1 MRGLARFSVEN
12 SVAVNLFACVLLCG
26 GLFYYFALPRE
37 IFPDVSFDKVSVTT
51 TWPGASPQDMERL
64 VTLHIENAAD
74 ALSGVKDLSSESSEG
89 RSLVTAE
96 LHAGEDLE
104 RFVNDLRA
112 RVDALEELP
121 EEVRTRYRPIV
132 EEREGQFP
140 VITLSLFGNAP
151 EALMRDVAE
160 EVKDDLLALDGVNAV
175 GVSGVRTPEVWIE
188 IEPRALEAHGLL
200 PRDIARLVAAKNL
213 QQPIATMPTPTG
225 ELLLRMDGEVRFARE
240 LLELPVLDD
249 PLGRTLTLRDLGARV
264 RDGFER
270 PLTLGRY
277 NGRPALTL
285 AVTKDAEGDAIEIAD
300 AIRAYAAD
308 LQAGRR
314 RVLPAGLS
322 VGISSDFSVYIRNRL
337 EVLETSGIWGLGI
350 VLVVLCFF
358 LDVRI
363 ALMTVLGLPVAI
375 LGAVL
380 GCALLGITMNMITMF
395 AFILVL
401 GMLVDDAIVVVENVY
416 RHAES
421 GMPLR
426 EAVIQGVGEVG
437 WPVVATVTT
446 TMAAFLPLAF
456 MAGTMGKFIAAIPVV
471 VSLTLFFSL
480 IEALVVMPA
489 HLAEWTTVK
498 VHVPGA
504 RRGGRRWYEALRRA
518 YRRTLETC
526 LRWRYVTLS
535 ASLGVLLLIGASAA
549 AFLEVELLG
558 EIESKIFLVDLETE
572 SSSTIESTRAAVDVL
587 EAELL
592 RLPDEDLAS
601 VTSAAGIAFL
611 DANKFDLGTN
621 LGQLTVE
628 LREGVART
636 RSNREVMDAVREQL
650 APFAAELEKLVVRQ
664 PPAGPGGPAL
674 EVEVRGP
681 DPAVLEAISLE
692 VAAFLA
698 AQPGVRDLRSDLQ
711 LGKRELA
718 IQLLDE
724 GRRLGLA
731 EAEVASQLRGALE
744 GERASRLRRG
754 RDDIDLL
761 VRFPERYRARRETLR
776 EFRVK
781 LPSGGYVPL
790 ERVAIVREER
800 SPLRILRTE
809 RERTVT
815 LSADVDRT
823 RGNATDIAGR
833 VERRFQGIEATHR
846 GHRVELGGDKKE
858 FEDSMR
864 GVLPLAG
871 VGLFLIYFILGALFR
886 SYTQPFLV
894 MAVIPFSL
902 GAVLLG
908 FLVSGEALSFLA
920 VLGVVALS
928 GVVVNDSLV
937 LIDFVNQERRAGA
950 SLALALLRAST
961 TRLRPI
967 LLTSLTTVGGLAPLA
982 FFASGEAKFLAPM
995 ARAMV
1000 YGLTATTVLVLVI
1013 VPCLYLVREDLA
1025 CALGYLRARWRRA
1038 RSAQR

>member
-12 SVAVNLFACVLLCG
+12 PVAVNLFACVLLFG

-37 IFPDVSFDKVSVTT
+37 IFPDVSFDKVTVTT

-74 ALSGVKDLSSESSEG
+74 ALSGVKELSSESSEG
-89 RSLVTAE
+89 RSVVTAE
-96 LHAGEDLE
+96 LHAGEDLQ
-104 RFVNDLRA
+104 RFVSDLRA
-112 RVDALEELP
+112 RVEALEELP
-121 EEVRTRYRPIV
+121 EEVRSRYRPIV

-140 VITLSLFGNAP
+140 VITLSLFGSAP
-151 EALMRDVAE
+151 EGLMRDVAE
-160 EVKDDLLALDGVNAV
+160 EVKNDLLALDGVNAV
-175 GVSGVRTPEVWIE
+175 GVSGVRTPEIWIE

-200 PRDIARLVAAKNL
+200 PRDIARLVGAKNL
-213 QQPIATMPTPTG
+213 QQPVATLPTRDG
-225 ELLLRMDGEVRFARE
+225 ELLLRMDGEVGLAGE

-249 PLGRTLTLRDLGARV
+249 PEGRTITLRDLGARI

-277 NGRPALTL
+277 NGRPAMTL
-285 AVTKDAEGDAIEIAD
+285 AITKDAAGDAIEIAD
-300 AIRAYAAD
+300 EVRAYAAD
-308 LQAGRR
+308 LRAGRR
-314 RVLPAGLS
+314 RVLPEGLS
-322 VGISSDFSVYIRNRL
+322 VGVSSDFSVYIRNRL

-350 VLVVLCFF
+350 VIVVLCFF

-363 ALMTVLGLPVAI
+363 ALMTVLGLPIAI
-375 LGAVL
+375 MGAVL

-395 AFILVL
+395 AFIIVL

-416 RHAES
+416 RHAEN

-426 EAVIQGVGEVG
+426 DAVIQGVGEVG

-456 MAGTMGKFIAAIPVV
+456 MSGTMGKFIAAIPLV

-489 HLAEWTTVK
+489 HLAEWTHAK

-504 RRGGRRWYEALRRA
+504 RRGQRPWYEAVRRSYRRA
-518 YRRTLETC
+518 LETC
-526 LRWRYVTLS
+526 LRWRYVTLCGAVGS
-535 ASLGVLLLIGASAA
+535 LLLIGAASA
-549 AFLEVELLG
+549 AFLKVELLG

-572 SSSTIESTRAAVDVL
+572 SSSTIESTRAAVDEL
-587 EAELL
+587 EAEVL
-592 RLPDEDLAS
+592 RLPDDELAS
-601 VTSAAGIAFL
+601 VTSAAGIVFL
-611 DANKFDLGTN
+611 DASKFDLGTN

-628 LREGVART
+628 LREGIARART
-636 RSNREVMDAVREQL
+636 NREVMDDVRERL
-650 APFAAELEKLVVRQ
+650 APLAEDLQKLVVRQ

-674 EVEVRGP
+674 EVEVRGS
-681 DPAVLEAISLE
+681 DPAVLEALSSE
-692 VAAFLA
+692 VAEFLA
-698 AQPGVRDLRSDLQ
+698 AQPGVRDLRTDLQ

-718 IQLLDE
+718 IRLLDE
-724 GRRLGLA
+724 GRRLGLD
-731 EAEVASQLRGALE
+731 EADVASQLRGALE
-744 GERASRLRRG
+744 GERASRVRRG
-754 RDDIDLL
+754 RDDIDVL

-790 ERVAIVREER
+790 ERVAVLREER
-800 SPLRILRTE
+800 SPLRILRTQ

-815 LSADVDRT
+815 LSADVDRA
-823 RGNATDIAGR
+823 RGNATEIAGR
-833 VERRFQGIEATHR
+833 VERRFEGSEARHV
-846 GHRVELGGDKKE
+846 GHRVLLGGDKKE
-858 FEDSMR
+858 FDDSIR
-864 GVLPLAG
+864 GVIPLAG
-871 VGLFLIYFILGALFR
+871 IGLFLIYFVLGALFR
-886 SYTQPFLV
+886 SYTQPLMV

-908 FLVSGEALSFLA
+908 FLVSGESLSFLA

-950 SLALALLRAST
+950 SLALSLIRAST

-1000 YGLTATTVLVLVI
+1000 YGLAATTLLVLVI

-1025 CALGYLRARWRRA
+1025 RALAALRWRR
-1038 RSAQR
+1038 R